1 MVTRERP
8 EFGCARP
15 ASLSG
20 PFAAEVLGHF
30 RPLVVNGLVERGPPL
45 RLGLCVEIRAT
56 IDSTQSGTT
65 SRCPMVAVGL
75 RGDC

>member
-1 MVTRERP
+1 MRA
-8 EFGCARP
+8 AR
-15 ASLSG
+15 SLSG

-56 IDSTQSGTT
+56 IDPKRDHVQVPHGSGGVAWRPLIGVLH
-65 SRCPMVAVGL
+65 SR
-75 RGDC
+75 